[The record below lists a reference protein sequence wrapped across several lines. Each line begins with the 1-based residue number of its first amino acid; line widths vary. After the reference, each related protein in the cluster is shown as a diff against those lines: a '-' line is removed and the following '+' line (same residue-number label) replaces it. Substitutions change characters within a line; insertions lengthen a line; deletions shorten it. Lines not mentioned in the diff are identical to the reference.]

1 MTSLQIHNT
10 LIPIGEEDAREMW
23 IDGVLSMFDDA
34 YSITTNR
41 ALNTAEVEQLCLAI
55 WRAAVEQCASVADR
69 YADKTGLDNLQGD
82 ARIAVRGIVR
92 HAEFIARDIRALQP
106 GRSGGQ

>member
-1 MTSLQIHNT
+1 MTSIHIHNT

-23 IDGVLSMFDDA
+23 GDGVLSMFDDA

-55 WRAAVEQCASVADR
+55 WRAAEKWRSELGKAALLLADW
-69 YADKTGLDNLQGD
+69 AETDDNLLEAIRED
-82 ARIAVRGIVR
+82 IDKARA
-92 HAEFIARDIRALQP
+92 FTKP
-106 GRSGGQ
+106 GRSGG